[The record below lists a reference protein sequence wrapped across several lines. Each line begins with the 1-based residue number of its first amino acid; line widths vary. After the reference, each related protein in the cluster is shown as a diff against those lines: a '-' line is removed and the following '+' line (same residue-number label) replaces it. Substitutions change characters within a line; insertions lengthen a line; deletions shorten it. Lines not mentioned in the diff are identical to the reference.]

1 MNKKKEKKLSE
12 EKLKKRKLK
21 EKKFALIFII
31 AVMTFYLVLIIII
44 MIQRS
49 SPDYVPPENA
59 SSGRGGGGLLFFI
72 TAPVWLP
79 LLLFYRYYTN
89 NSAKFM
95 RFSDIDDEVMYSKN
109 EDTIKTHFVY
119 AVLLDFPKSNFVLML
134 DEYTKEVF
142 PAVYTKFKNKI
153 SIFNRDAEY
162 TEFERMELS
171 YNDSI
176 GENDSVRSC
185 RIKNKKTG
193 DQVLFVA
200 VPNRKVDILAY
211 SDSTHIADKSVTF
224 GKFRI
229 SCFIESADKPNT
241 DLYVNMQKV
250 HLEKLKSIQSKNRC
264 KFIPF
269 ITLEE
274 ATQS

>member
-49 SPDYVPPENA
+49 SPDYVPPGNA

>member
-1 MNKKKEKKLSE
+1 MNKKKNKKLSKE
-12 EKLKKRKLK
+12 ELKKRKLK

-31 AVMTFYLVLIIII
+31 AVMTFYAVLIIII

-49 SPDYVPPENA
+49 SPDYVPPENV
-59 SSGRGGGGLLFFI
+59 SSDNGSGRLLFFVAVPI
-72 TAPVWLP
+72 WLP

-95 RFSDIDDEVMYSKN
+95 RFSDIYDEVMYSKN

-119 AVLLDFPKSNFVLML
+119 AVLLDFPKSEFVLML

-162 TEFERMELS
+162 TEFERSDLS

-200 VPNRKVDILAY
+200 VPNRKTDILAY

-229 SCFIESADKPNT
+229 FCFIEPTDKPNT
-241 DLYVNMQKV
+241 DLYVNMQKI
-250 HLEKLKSIQSKNRC
+250 HLKKLKSKQSKNRS

-269 ITLEE
+269 ITLDET
-274 ATQS
+274 TQS

>member
-1 MNKKKEKKLSE
+1 
-12 EKLKKRKLK
+12 
-21 EKKFALIFII
+21 
-31 AVMTFYLVLIIII
+31 
-44 MIQRS
+44 
-49 SPDYVPPENA
+49 
-59 SSGRGGGGLLFFI
+59 
-72 TAPVWLP
+72 
-79 LLLFYRYYTN
+79 
-89 NSAKFM
+89 M

-119 AVLLDFPKSNFVLML
+119 AVLLDFSKSEFVLML

-162 TEFERMELS
+162 TEFERSELS

-200 VPNRKVDILAY
+200 VPNRKTDILAY

-229 SCFIESADKPNT
+229 FCFIEPTDKPNT
-241 DLYVNMQKV
+241 DLYVNMQKI
-250 HLEKLKSIQSKNRC
+250 HLKKLKSRQSKNRC

-269 ITLEE
+269 ITLDE

>member
-250 HLEKLKSIQSKNRC
+250 HLEKLKSRQSKNRC